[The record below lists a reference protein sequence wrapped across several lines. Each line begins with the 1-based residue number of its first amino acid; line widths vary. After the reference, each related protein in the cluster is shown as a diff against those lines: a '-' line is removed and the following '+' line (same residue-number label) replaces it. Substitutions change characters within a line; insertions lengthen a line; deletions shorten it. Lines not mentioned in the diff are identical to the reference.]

1 VANTHKVKVF
11 VEKKKTD
18 NLKIV
23 VKDDKGNEVMN
34 QYYGKKEIKAA
45 LCIDFSE
52 LKAGKYTL
60 EVTNYK
66 ETIVKDLD
74 LISNTTVERKILI

>member
-1 VANTHKVKVF
+1 
-11 VEKKKTD
+11 
-18 NLKIV
+18 
-23 VKDDKGNEVMN
+23 MN